1 MEGSNLRFLIQSQAS
16 YHWTNPQN
24 WRGGAGISSGPAAC
38 RQGKPA
44 GNCQYNNTRRAVCQ
58 GLRQLSAGQSH
69 IPDSIPYHPSRESEN
84 PEIAALRGSR
94 LRGKDGRK
102 TAGD

>member
-1 MEGSNLRFLIQSQAS
+1 MEVSNLRFLIQSRAS

-24 WRGGAGISSGPAAC
+24 WRGGAGIRSGPAAG

-58 GLRQLSAGQSH
+58 GLPAIICRTIAYTGQH
-69 IPDSIPYHPSRESEN
+69 TLPSF
-84 PEIAALRGSR
+84 PE
-94 LRGKDGRK
+94 K
-102 TAGD
+102 